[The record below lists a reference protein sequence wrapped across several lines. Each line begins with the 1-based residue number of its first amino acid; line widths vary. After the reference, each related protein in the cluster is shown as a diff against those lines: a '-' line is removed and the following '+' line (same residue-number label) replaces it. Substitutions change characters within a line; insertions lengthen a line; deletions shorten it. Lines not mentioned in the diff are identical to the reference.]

1 MNMIIKAWESS
12 SGSQSDLTGKSYRD
26 SHIISDVTDEMRL
39 EDKGSHSM

>member
-12 SGSQSDLTGKSYRD
+12 SQSDITGKSYRD

-39 EDKGSHSM
+39 EDIGSHSM